1 VAADGGRGA
10 LSGLVIG
17 IPDEYDVAEL
27 SPAVRAAWYRMADWM
42 AREGGARVVRVSLP
56 HTRLALPAYYIL
68 APAEA
73 MSNLS
78 RYDGVRYG
86 HAQAREE
93 MEQALKQE
101 AGTGAA
107 PVRLPLDAGPPAQG
121 LREYYTTNRSTAF
134 GPEVQRRILVGSFVL
149 SSRAVEG
156 FYARAQRIRRAISE
170 DFSALFRPSPSS
182 SSSSSSAA
190 TPDRVDVLLTPTA
203 MGSALSFASIASDKA
218 TSPVSAYLNDLLTI
232 PANLAGLP
240 ALSVPGG
247 YDNEVST
254 KDGSNSSAAPLPLGL
269 QLLGDYHSEG
279 KLLDVAAW
287 MQHKLRAEGVAPFEL
302 LQQRPQLRELLQTEL
317 KQ

>member
-1 VAADGGRGA
+1 
-10 LSGLVIG
+10 VIG

-93 MEQALKQE
+93 MEQALQQDASS

-107 PVRLPLDAGPPAQG
+107 PARLPLDAGPPAQG

-170 DFSALFRPSPSS
+170 DFSALFRPS
-182 SSSSSSAA
+182 SSSSAA
-190 TPDRVDVLLTPTA
+190 SATDRVDVLLTPTA

-247 YDNEVST
+247 YDNEANA
-254 KDGSNSSAAPLPLGL
+254 KDGGSGSGAAPLPLGL

-287 MQHKLRAEGVAPFEL
+287 MQHKLRAEGVASFDL